1 MKSFYNEYLVKAD
14 FADKFGNYKLSD
26 RYYNRALRFAA
37 KPPALPAIFK
47 RLLTDASGNL
57 ISFKNI
63 SEIKTALKAGF
74 KDPTT
79 SILDARTL
87 EDALKAM
94 GKDDTY
100 ATTMTSKYYAQATPA
115 LKEKFLDDLI
125 DDMAT
130 ELSAQFN
137 NPKLYQKIIDWLKV
151 PGNKKKAGIGTG
163 IGAAGTGSIAGLIKL
178 TEGKSDDEVN
188 AALNKIGEKPDDS
201 QSGTQSAP
209 SGTPSAPSG
218 GPSGTGRIKVD
229 PDRYKG
235 PGGMYRE
242 RMDLD
247 QQQAKNQEALD
258 FINDNKNNKQLKFQ
272 RDWRNKAILFYA
284 KKTGKSF
291 DDKEVL
297 NFANDVSAL
306 IKKDMP
312 SLLKE
317 APVTKVTTPDEFE
330 VPAPT
335 EDKNPADTNNEPKIN
350 V

>member
-1 MKSFYNEYLVKAD
+1 MKSFYNEYLAKAD

-37 KPPALPAIFK
+37 KPPSLPAIFK

-94 GKDDTY
+94 GKDDSY

-130 ELSAQFN
+130 ELAAQFN

-151 PGNKKKAGIGTG
+151 PENKKKAGIGTG
-163 IGAAGTGSIAGLIKL
+163 IGAVGTGSIAGLIKL
-178 TEGKSDDEVN
+178 TEGKSDEDVDKELKN
-188 AALNKIGEKPDDS
+188 IGEKPDDS

-218 GPSGTGRIKVD
+218 GSSGAGRIKVD
-229 PDRYKG
+229 PNRYKG

-242 RMDLD
+242 RMDLG

-258 FINDNKNNKQLKFQ
+258 FIEENKNNTQLKSE
-272 RDWRNKAILFYA
+272 RAWRNKAILFYGN
-284 KKTGKSF
+284 KTGKKF

-306 IKKDMP
+306 IKRDMT
-312 SLLKE
+312 SLPRETPVSKE
-317 APVTKVTTPDEFE
+317 TTP
-330 VPAPT
+330 VAPPT
-335 EDKNPADTNNEPKIN
+335 TDAETPDNAEDGTDA
-350 V
+350 

>member
-37 KPPALPAIFK
+37 KPPSLPDIFK
-47 RLLTDASGNL
+47 RLLINASGKP
-57 ISFKNI
+57 ISIGNI
-63 SEIKTALKAGF
+63 SEIKAALKAGF
-74 KDPTT
+74 KDPATN
-79 SILDARTL
+79 ILDATKV
-87 EDALKAM
+87 EDALKAL
-94 GKDDTY
+94 GKDDAY

-130 ELSAQFN
+130 ELTTQFN
-137 NPKLYQKIIDWLKV
+137 NPKLYQKIIDWLNV

-178 TEGKSDDEVN
+178 TEGKSDADVD
-188 AALNKIGEKPDDS
+188 AALSKIGEKPDDS

-209 SGTPSAPSG
+209 SGTPGGSSG
-218 GPSGTGRIKVD
+218 GSSGAGIIKVD
-229 PDRYKG
+229 PNRYKG
-235 PGGMYRE
+235 PGGMYLE
-242 RMDLD
+242 RMDLG

-258 FINDNKNNKQLKFQ
+258 FIIQNKDNKQLKSE

-284 KKTGKSF
+284 NKTGKSF

-306 IKKDMP
+306 IKRDMT
-312 SLLKE
+312 SLPRE
-317 APVTKVTTPDEFE
+317 TPVTTETTTKTPPTTDAETPDN
-330 VPAPT
+330 A
-335 EDKNPADTNNEPKIN
+335 
-350 V
+350 

>member
-37 KPPALPAIFK
+37 KPPSLPDIFK
-47 RLLTDASGNL
+47 RLLINASGKP
-57 ISFKNI
+57 ISIGNI
-63 SEIKTALKAGF
+63 SEIKAALKAGF
-74 KDPTT
+74 KDPATN
-79 SILDARTL
+79 ILDATKV
-87 EDALKAM
+87 EDAWKAL

-100 ATTMTSKYYAQATPA
+100 AKTMTSNYYAQATPA

-130 ELSAQFN
+130 ELAAQFN

-178 TEGKSDDEVN
+178 TEGKSEAEVN
-188 AALNKIGEKPDDS
+188 ATLNNIAENPDDS
-201 QSGTQSAP
+201 QSGTQSP
-209 SGTPSAPSG
+209 SGTLTAPSG
-218 GPSGTGRIKVD
+218 GSSGGSSGAVRIKVD
-229 PDRYKG
+229 PNRYKG
-235 PGGMYRE
+235 PDGMYLE
-242 RMDLD
+242 RMDLG
-247 QQQAKNQEALD
+247 QQQAKNQEALN
-258 FINDNKNNKQLKFQ
+258 FINENKDNKQLKFQ

-284 KKTGKSF
+284 NKTGKSF

-317 APVTKVTTPDEFE
+317 APVTKATTPKTPPITDAET
-330 VPAPT
+330 PDNA
-335 EDKNPADTNNEPKIN
+335 EDGTNA
-350 V
+350 

>member
-37 KPPALPAIFK
+37 KPPSLPDIFK
-47 RLLTDASGNL
+47 RLLINASGKP
-57 ISFKNI
+57 ISIGNI
-63 SEIKTALKAGF
+63 SEIKAALKAGF
-74 KDPTT
+74 KDPATNR
-79 SILDARTL
+79 LDATKV
-87 EDALKAM
+87 EDALKAL
-94 GKDDTY
+94 GKDDAY

-130 ELSAQFN
+130 ELTTQFN
-137 NPKLYQKIIDWLKV
+137 NPKLYQKIIDWLNV

-178 TEGKSDDEVN
+178 TEGKSDADVD
-188 AALNKIGEKPDDS
+188 AALSKIGEKPDDS

-209 SGTPSAPSG
+209 SGTPGGSSG
-218 GPSGTGRIKVD
+218 GSSGAGIIKVD
-229 PDRYKG
+229 PNRYKG
-235 PGGMYRE
+235 PGGMYLE
-242 RMDLD
+242 RMDLG

-258 FINDNKNNKQLKFQ
+258 FIIQNKDNKQLKSE
-272 RDWRNKAILFYA
+272 RDWRNKAILFYGNQM
-284 KKTGKSF
+284 KKSF

-306 IKKDMP
+306 IKRDMT
-312 SLLKE
+312 SLPRE
-317 APVTKVTTPDEFE
+317 TPVNTETTTKTPPTTDAETPDN
-330 VPAPT
+330 A
-335 EDKNPADTNNEPKIN
+335 
-350 V
+350 

>member
-1 MKSFYNEYLVKAD
+1 MKSFYNEYLAKAD

-37 KPPALPAIFK
+37 KPPSLPAIFK

-94 GKDDTY
+94 GKDDSY

-130 ELSAQFN
+130 ELAAQFN

-163 IGAAGTGSIAGLIKL
+163 IGAVGTGSIAGLIKL

-188 AALNKIGEKPDDS
+188 AALEKVGEKPNDS
-201 QSGTQSAP
+201 QSGTQSP
-209 SGTPSAPSG
+209 SGTPGGSSG
-218 GPSGTGRIKVD
+218 GSSGAGIIKVD
-229 PDRYKG
+229 PNRYKG
-235 PGGMYRE
+235 PDGMYLE
-242 RMDLD
+242 RMDLG

-258 FINDNKNNKQLKFQ
+258 FIQANKEDKKLKSQ
-272 RDWRNKAILFYA
+272 RDWRNKAILFYG
-284 KKTGKSF
+284 KKMGKSF

-306 IKKDMP
+306 IKRDMT
-312 SLLKE
+312 SLPRE
-317 APVTKVTTPDEFE
+317 TPVTTETTPKT
-330 VPAPT
+330 PPT
-335 EDKNPADTNNEPKIN
+335 TDAETPDKEEGENDD
-350 V
+350 